1 MSYESQPASSSQE
14 HRHPGRMILQ
24 LLWIIADVSPT
35 VLMSG
40 PGQTRHFDRAPIL
53 PVFSNKRT
61 YSEFVGMS
69 QTCQQRSSTRCPISG
84 IHRISGSDGSRV
96 DGAIYKAA

>member
-24 LLWIIADVSPT
+24 LLWIIADVSPA

-40 PGQTRHFDRAPIL
+40 PGQSRRFGDARMTSALPLIAEIRRKDRHVRNVPIL
-53 PVFSNKRT
+53 LQKSKIERPRK
-61 YSEFVGMS
+61 
-69 QTCQQRSSTRCPISG
+69 
-84 IHRISGSDGSRV
+84 SRER
-96 DGAIYKAA
+96 